1 MLRLLLRLGR
11 PLPLSLPPRLL
22 CSRLSRPVS
31 SAVRRV
37 LRLELRPV
45 QLRLSEL
52 LNVQPLFRI

>member
-1 MLRLLLRLGR
+1 MLRLPLRLGR
-11 PLPLSLPPRLL
+11 LLLHSLLPRLL
-22 CSRLSRPVS
+22 CSRLSRLVS

-52 LNVQPLFRI
+52 LNVQPPFRI